1 MVMEEM
7 ATASDTSTVVDDA
20 GVLDAL
26 YRAEYTGMVR
36 LAFTLV
42 GSNAEAED
50 LVQDS
55 FVEVARRLDEIRKP
69 GAYLRSA
76 VVSRCKSVLRRR
88 RVIALHPPEPPAG
101 LASSA
106 GELWDVLGA
115 LPEDQR
121 IAVVLKY
128 YGGYKASE
136 IAKIVDMPGATVRS
150 HLRRGLTALR
160 KELDT

>member
-1 MVMEEM
+1 MGNVR
-7 ATASDTSTVVDDA
+7 STTETVAEHTGTLERLFAV
-20 GVLDAL
+20 
-26 YRAEYTGMVR
+26 EYTGMVR
-36 LAFTLV
+36 LAYTLV

-55 FVEVARRLDEIRKP
+55 FVDVAKRLDEIRTP

-76 VVSRCKSVLRRR
+76 VVSRCRSALRRR
-88 RVIALHPPEPPAG
+88 RVMSMHPPEPPAG
-101 LASSA
+101 LADSA
-106 GELWDVLGA
+106 GELWDVLGK

-121 IAVVLKY
+121 IAVVLRY

-160 KELDT
+160 KELDS

>member
-1 MVMEEM
+1 M
-7 ATASDTSTVVDDA
+7 ATANDTRTVVDDA
-20 GVLDAL
+20 DVLDAL

-55 FVEVARRLDEIRKP
+55 FVEVARRLHEIRKP

-76 VVSRCKSVLRRR
+76 VVSRCRSVLRRR
-88 RVIALHPPEPPAG
+88 RVMALHPPEPPAG
-101 LASSA
+101 LASAA

-128 YGGYKASE
+128 YGGYRASE
-136 IAKIVDMPGATVRS
+136 IAKILDVPGATVRS

>member
-1 MVMEEM
+1 M
-7 ATASDTSTVVDDA
+7 ATASDTPTVVDDA
-20 GVLDAL
+20 DVHDAL

-36 LAFTLV
+36 LAFTRV

-55 FVEVARRLDEIRKP
+55 LVDVARRLHEIRKP

-76 VVSRCKSVLRRR
+76 VVSRCRSVLRRR
-88 RVIALHPPEPPAG
+88 RVMALHPPEPPAG
-101 LASSA
+101 LASAA

-128 YGGYKASE
+128 YGVYRASE
-136 IAKIVDMPGATVRS
+136 IAKILDVPGATVRS
-150 HLRRGLTALR
+150 PLRRGLTALR

>member
-1 MVMEEM
+1 M
-7 ATASDTSTVVDDA
+7 ATANDTRTVVDDA
-20 GVLDAL
+20 DVLDAF

-55 FVEVARRLDEIRKP
+55 FVEVARRLHEIRKP

-76 VVSRCKSVLRRR
+76 VVSRCRSVLRRR
-88 RVIALHPPEPPAG
+88 RVMALHPPEPPAG
-101 LASSA
+101 LASAA

-128 YGGYKASE
+128 YGGYRASE
-136 IAKIVDMPGATVRS
+136 IAKILDVPGATVRS